1 MHPYILIFLFPVS
14 LHLLS
19 YLGNYK
25 KINNLLII
33 SLIIIFLFS
42 IFRGEVGGDYN
53 LYYLRFFQN
62 NFNFNDGFLT
72 REFIY
77 YQFSWI
83 IKYIF
88 YDFFYFKIF
97 FSILFFVPLYIFLR
111 KTNSNLIGLVIVLPL
126 GIYLLHLGYIRQS
139 IGFSISLLLYLSLNN
154 ERVFDSILI
163 FIIAIF
169 IHITSLMYILPLF
182 FLIIFKLNKIK
193 YHEKN
198 VTLIF
203 YFFLLLLICLFVYSI
218 KSENISNYLFI
229 FPDFIRTI
237 IKVYLVNLTHY
248 GKEMN
253 SIGIFYRLIP
263 SFFAVTLSMVLL
275 KKNLLNC
282 SLNLYY
288 FYIFLFITV
297 IIFAIFGFSTVADRL
312 HLNFILFNIVI
323 LSQLN
328 KIFFKIRDRIFTDI
342 FVIILI
348 FIPLLFWLYFSKFSI
363 KNWQPYHLGI

>member
-1 MHPYILIFLFPVS
+1 MHPYILIFLLPASF
-14 LHLLS
+14 HLLS
-19 YLGNYK
+19 YLDDNK

-33 SLIIIFLFS
+33 SLIIIFSFS
-42 IFRGEVGGDYN
+42 VLRGDVGGDYN

-62 NFNFNDGFLT
+62 NFNFNDSFLT

-83 IKYIF
+83 IKFLF

-97 FSILFFVPLYIFLR
+97 ISILFFVPLYIFLR
-111 KTNSNLIGLVIVLPL
+111 KTNSNLIGLVIILPL

-154 ERVFDSILI
+154 KRVFDSILI
-163 FIIAIF
+163 FIIVIF
-169 IHITSLMYILPLF
+169 IHVSSLMYIFPLI
-182 FLIIFKLNKIK
+182 FLIIYKLNIFSYYEKII
-193 YHEKN
+193 
-198 VTLIF
+198 TPFF
-203 YFFLLLLICLFVYSI
+203 YFSLLLLIFLFVYLI
-218 KSENISNYLFI
+218 KSGNISNYLFI
-229 FPDFIRTI
+229 FPDFLRTI
-237 IKVYLVNLTHY
+237 IKVYLINLTHY
-248 GKEMN
+248 GREMN
-253 SIGIFYRLIP
+253 SIGIFYRIIP
-263 SFFAVTLSMVLL
+263 SFFAVILSMILY

-282 SLNLYY
+282 NFNLYF
-288 FYIFLFITV
+288 FYLFLFITV

-312 HLNFILFNIVI
+312 HLYFILFNILI

-328 KIFFKIRDRIFTDI
+328 KIFFKIRDKIFTDI

-348 FIPLLFWLYFSKFSI
+348 FIPLLFWLYYSKFSI